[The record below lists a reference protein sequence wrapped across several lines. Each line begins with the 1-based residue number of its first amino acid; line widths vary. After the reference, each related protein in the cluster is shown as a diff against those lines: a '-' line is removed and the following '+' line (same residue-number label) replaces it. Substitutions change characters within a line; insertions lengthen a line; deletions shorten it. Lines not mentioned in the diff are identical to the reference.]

1 MDAAKRVTSAL
12 LLVAEGVVR
21 EVRVE
26 GLDGIL
32 VR

>member
-12 LLVAEGVVR
+12 LDAEGVMR

-26 GLDGIL
+26 VLDGFL